1 MQSVTFDKII
11 RLVTSRTDNY
21 NLVQLKVSIFN
32 NYEFLGALF
41 SKGTYQFW
49 ILNKCTNTKEFD
61 GFFIQKV
68 DDKCRAIH
76 IFPYG
81 MQ

>member
-32 NYEFLGALF
+32 NYAFFGALF
-41 SKGTYQFW
+41 SKEDINFECSINVQTQRNLMAFSF
-49 ILNKCTNTKEFD
+49 KK
-61 GFFIQKV
+61 
-68 DDKCRAIH
+68 
-76 IFPYG
+76 
-81 MQ
+81 